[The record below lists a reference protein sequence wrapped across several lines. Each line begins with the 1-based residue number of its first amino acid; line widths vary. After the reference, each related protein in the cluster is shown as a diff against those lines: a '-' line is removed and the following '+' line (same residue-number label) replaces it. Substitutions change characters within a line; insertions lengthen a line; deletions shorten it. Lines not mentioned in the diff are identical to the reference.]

1 MILFCSYSENGLP
14 TFVITEPTRIAG
26 RSYTKA
32 EYQMNG
38 FAKFLFAPFL
48 AVVLISC
55 SHGPRVALIY
65 ETSRDVELD
74 SLCSLLCRK
83 GYDCTPVD
91 IASEDFSLD
100 GYSLAWYHRSDS
112 ARISIQENAA
122 ASVIVPWTENGGKLV
137 LSMDAVRLPSAWG
150 LEGVSPSLKY
160 VDAVDEGFGRKL
172 GYHAFREHPLFDGLF
187 GGAYV
192 WHGYE
197 DNRNRV
203 LGYFGESLPSSPD
216 SRIIAT
222 LWEYIYYQ
230 PQSKVIWEQPL
241 GKGTILNVGAFL
253 YYSMPNAHRPI
264 LERFTENVVD
274 CLLGEAADCK
284 SRYWTYGPVD
294 VTFSGNAAACKP
306 SVAKSPVHW
315 TLEDDSEELR
325 FTAGREEVVLAGKR
339 VMLVSEERGGIK
351 EIWTHPV
358 MSVKNYRAKAWKNG
372 AATILDSPCGNVV
385 LSGNSLIRSYM
396 IGGKTKLREILSV
409 APADPVSL
417 VHYEWTGDAVDSL
430 TVEFSSN
437 MRYMWPYDEDAL
449 GSLHC
454 SVADDCYIIS
464 DSEGE
469 FCSALGVN
477 LPWRLLSCRRHGDFV
492 QADMVISVDAGGA
505 EACDVAMVSTGKG
518 PKKTLRTL
526 RSALKS
532 PSSVHESSRS
542 ALEKYIQNT
551 VRIET
556 PEPDFNRGY
565 TWAMR
570 SLSTFLAETPGL
582 GEGLMAGYASSLR
595 GWGGGHRVS
604 GRPGYA
610 WYFGRDSELAAFAY
624 LAAGDFESVRSTI
637 KLLSDFQS
645 ENGQVF
651 HELTTSGSVHYDA
664 SDATPLLPVLIYEY
678 WKASGDEDFVRSL
691 MPNVRK
697 AMDFCFTTD
706 TDGDHLIEI
715 EHVGHG
721 WLEGGD
727 YFTLRTEFYLSGIW
741 LKALELSA
749 ELEDTFGDDAVAS
762 RYRAEMLLVKPAVE
776 AFWNEKGGYYNYG
789 LNPDHTYSTSQLAL
803 ASVPVWLGVTDSARA
818 YESVCKYAGDGF
830 STDWG
835 VRQTSDPRPQE
846 NVGAYDESNIWPLFT
861 GSVSLAEYC
870 TGRYS
875 QAFDHMMASLLC
887 YRSATHGRV
896 PEVIRGNRFVSGG
909 ITRDQCW
916 SETAVVGPA
925 IAGMLGWKSDAT
937 KSEITL
943 APRIPFDWNC
953 LAVDNLR
960 SADAVLSF
968 DMMKSD
974 GKAVYDFD
982 ATGERMVHFEPAL
995 PPGSKVL
1002 SVKVD
1007 GQDVPWRLCDIEE
1020 YSVLKLD
1027 FMLRR
1032 GRTSVEI
1039 VADEGP
1045 SVLPSWR
1052 YAGDSG
1058 ISEGIRILSQ
1068 RYDGETLTVEV
1079 EGKKHSSPVLN
1090 LYIGGEKRS
1099 MNVDFGN
1106 STRQTI
1112 KVINK

>member
-1 MILFCSYSENGLP
+1 
-14 TFVITEPTRIAG
+14 
-26 RSYTKA
+26 
-32 EYQMNG
+32 MNR
-38 FAKFLFAPFL
+38 FAKLLFAPFL
-48 AVVLISC
+48 AAVLISC
-55 SHGPRVALIY
+55 SHEPRVALLY
-65 ETSRDVELD
+65 ETSRNVELD
-74 SLCSLLCRK
+74 SLCSLLGRK
-83 GYDCTPVD
+83 GYDCTAVD
-91 IASEDFSLD
+91 IASGDFSLD

-112 ARISIQENAA
+112 TGISMEENAA

-150 LEGVSPSLKY
+150 LESVAPSIRY

-172 GYHAFREHPLFDGLF
+172 GYHAFREHPLFEGLF

-203 LGYFGESLPSSPD
+203 LGYFGEALPAAFG

-230 PQSKVIWEQPL
+230 PQSKVIWEQTL

-253 YYSMPNAHRPI
+253 YYSRPNAHRPI
-264 LERFTENVVD
+264 LERFTKNVVD
-274 CLLGEAADCK
+274 CQLGKDCAGK
-284 SRYWTYGPVD
+284 TMYWEYEPAEV
-294 VTFSGNAAACKP
+294 VFAEESAACKSP
-306 SVAKSPVHW
+306 VSKGPVHW
-315 TLEDDSEELR
+315 TLKDDPEELR
-325 FTAGREEVVLAGKR
+325 FDASREEVVLAGRR

-358 MSVKNYRAKAWKNG
+358 MSLKNYRVRAWKNG
-372 AATILDSPCGNVV
+372 VDTVLDSPCGDVV
-385 LSGNSLIRSYM
+385 LSGNSLIRNYS
-396 IGGKTKLREILSV
+396 IGTKVKEVLSV

-417 VHYEWTGDAVDSL
+417 VHYEWESGAVDSL
-430 TVEFSSN
+430 TIEFSSN

-454 SVADDCYIIS
+454 SVEDNCYIIS
-464 DSEGE
+464 DSGGE

-492 QADMVISVDAGGA
+492 QADIVISVDACYAG
-505 EACDVAMVSTGKG
+505 ACDVAMASTGEG
-518 PKKTLRTL
+518 PKQTLRAL
-526 RSALKS
+526 RSALKH
-532 PSSVHESSRS
+532 PQTVYESSRS
-542 ALEKYIQNT
+542 ALEEYIRNA

-565 TWAMR
+565 AWAMR

-678 WKASGDEDFVRSL
+678 WKASGDDEFVRGL

-749 ELEDTFGDDAVAS
+749 ELEDAFGDDAVAAG
-762 RYRAEMLLVKPAVE
+762 YRAEIPLVKPALY
-776 AFWNEKGGYYNYG
+776 F
-789 LNPDHTYSTSQLAL
+789 PD
-803 ASVPVWLGVTDSARA
+803 LG
-818 YESVCKYAGDGF
+818 
-830 STDWG
+830 
-835 VRQTSDPRPQE
+835 
-846 NVGAYDESNIWPLFT
+846 
-861 GSVSLAEYC
+861 
-870 TGRYS
+870 
-875 QAFDHMMASLLC
+875 
-887 YRSATHGRV
+887 
-896 PEVIRGNRFVSGG
+896 
-909 ITRDQCW
+909 
-916 SETAVVGPA
+916 
-925 IAGMLGWKSDAT
+925 
-937 KSEITL
+937 
-943 APRIPFDWNC
+943 
-953 LAVDNLR
+953 
-960 SADAVLSF
+960 
-968 DMMKSD
+968 
-974 GKAVYDFD
+974 
-982 ATGERMVHFEPAL
+982 
-995 PPGSKVL
+995 
-1002 SVKVD
+1002 
-1007 GQDVPWRLCDIEE
+1007 
-1020 YSVLKLD
+1020 
-1027 FMLRR
+1027 
-1032 GRTSVEI
+1032 
-1039 VADEGP
+1039 
-1045 SVLPSWR
+1045 
-1052 YAGDSG
+1052 
-1058 ISEGIRILSQ
+1058 
-1068 RYDGETLTVEV
+1068 
-1079 EGKKHSSPVLN
+1079 
-1090 LYIGGEKRS
+1090 
-1099 MNVDFGN
+1099 
-1106 STRQTI
+1106 
-1112 KVINK
+1112 

>member
-1 MILFCSYSENGLP
+1 MILFCSCSEKGLP
-14 TFVITEPTRIAG
+14 TFANTESTRIAG
-26 RSYTKA
+26 RSYTKV

-38 FAKFLFAPFL
+38 FAKLLFATFL
-48 AVVLISC
+48 AVVLVSC
-55 SHGPRVALIY
+55 SHGPRVALLY

-100 GYSLAWYHRSDS
+100 GYSLAWYHRSDNTG
-112 ARISIQENAA
+112 ISMQENAA
-122 ASVIVPWTENGGKLV
+122 ASVIVPWTEKGGRLV

-150 LEGVSPSLKY
+150 LESVSPSIKH

-197 DNRNRV
+197 DNCNRV

-241 GKGTILNVGAFL
+241 GKGTILNIGAFL
-253 YYSMPNAHRPI
+253 YYSRPNAHRPI
-264 LERFTENVVD
+264 LERFTENVAD
-274 CLLGEAADCK
+274 CMLGEITDCK
-284 SRYWTYGPVD
+284 SRYWTYGPVE
-294 VTFSGNAAACKP
+294 VTFGGNAAVCKP
-306 SVAKSPVHW
+306 SVAKAPGHW
-315 TLEDDSEELR
+315 TLEDDPEELR
-325 FTAGREEVVLAGKR
+325 FAAGREEVVLAGKR

-358 MSVKNYRAKAWKNG
+358 MSLKNYRAKAWKNG
-372 AATILDSPCGNVV
+372 TATALDSPCGDVV
-385 LSGNSLIRSYM
+385 LSGNSLIRSYV
-396 IGGKTKLREILSV
+396 IGGGKTKVREILSV

-430 TVEFSSN
+430 TIEFSSN

-454 SVADDCYIIS
+454 SVEDNCHIIS

-477 LPWRLLSCRRHGDFV
+477 LPWRLLSCR

-505 EACDVAMVSTGKG
+505 EACDVAMVSTGEG
-518 PKKTLRTL
+518 PKRTLRTL

-532 PSSVHESSRS
+532 PSSVYESSRTT
-542 ALEKYIQNT
+542 LDEYLVNT

-565 TWAMR
+565 AWAMR
-570 SLSTFLAETPGL
+570 SMSTFLAETPGL

-678 WKASGDEDFVRSL
+678 WKASGDEDFVRGL

-697 AMDFCFTTD
+697 AMDFCFATD

-741 LKALELSA
+741 LKALGLSA
-749 ELEDTFGDDAVAS
+749 ELEDAFGDEAVAA
-762 RYRAEMLLVKPAVE
+762 RYREEMLLVKPAVE

-803 ASVPVWLGVTDSARA
+803 ASVPVWLGVTDSVRA

-846 NVGAYDESNIWPLFT
+846 NIGAYDESNIWPLFT

-875 QAFDHMMASLLC
+875 QAFDHLMASLLC

-925 IAGMLGWKSDAT
+925 IAGMLGWKSDAP
-937 KSEITL
+937 KSEVTL

-960 SADAVLSF
+960 SADVILSF

-974 GKAVYDFD
+974 GRTVYDFS
-982 ATGERMVHFEPAL
+982 ATGERLMHFEQAL
-995 PPGSKVL
+995 PPGSKVS

-1007 GQDVPWRLCDIEE
+1007 GQDVPWQLCDIEE
-1020 YSVLKLD
+1020 YCILKLD
-1027 FMLRR
+1027 FNLGK

-1058 ISEGIRILSQ
+1058 LSEGIRILSQ
-1068 RYDGETLTVEV
+1068 HYDGETLMVEV

-1090 LYIGGEKRS
+1090 LYVGGEKRS
-1099 MNVDFGN
+1099 MRVDFGSN
-1106 STRQTI
+1106 TRQTI